1 MLRGLNENRN
11 HDLKTIFK
19 SAATR
24 ASSCAGP
31 FQDFYQGAA
40 GQRNEET
47 RRERS
52 CTPLSLLPLEPR
64 ENLSDGGAAGACTRA
79 GSIHA
84 DHAGLIG
91 VVHILSGGGR
101 SDRLGCYRIRLIGRT
116 RGERK
121 RVAALLAG

>member
-1 MLRGLNENRN
+1 MKTVATISKPSSRVLRREPVAVRGLSR
-11 HDLKTIFK
+11 I
-19 SAATR
+19 STR
-24 ASSCAGP
+24 ALLAKGMKK
-31 FQDFYQGAA
+31 
-40 GQRNEET
+40 
-47 RRERS
+47 REGRGVAL
-52 CTPLSLLPLEPR
+52 LSLLPLEPR

-101 SDRLGCYRIRLIGRT
+101 SDRLGCYRIKLIGRT